1 MANWQARPH
10 PSLSIATRQ
19 FATRPPHS
27 SHQVPG
33 GTGRSI
39 QPQHV
44 LPSPSVARI
53 VASHASRAPD
63 SEIKNGERKWN
74 KSRRIQAS
82 CAARMLCSH
91 PLYLTRTLQNHPSL
105 FLKKKKILLGCN
117 EWEAMA
123 IA

>member
-63 SEIKNGERKWN
+63 SEIKNGLVAP
-74 KSRRIQAS
+74 RRNSGESSPPTPDVTARGRAACAGGLGLHQRAACAGGDVEGWYREAS
-82 CAARMLCSH
+82 
-91 PLYLTRTLQNHPSL
+91 
-105 FLKKKKILLGCN
+105 
-117 EWEAMA
+117 E
-123 IA
+123 